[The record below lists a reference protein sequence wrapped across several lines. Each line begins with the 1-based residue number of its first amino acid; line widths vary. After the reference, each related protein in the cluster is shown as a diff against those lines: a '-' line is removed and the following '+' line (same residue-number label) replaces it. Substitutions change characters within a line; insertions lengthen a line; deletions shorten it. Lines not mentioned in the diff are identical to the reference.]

1 MRREAKL
8 PGATIRRDLRFAPT
22 PEEWEALGALT
33 PPARLL
39 EGDRDTLSDLVGR
52 YLDLAE
58 AESAAPTRKAAVRR
72 LANIRRAAK
81 QLQEALGYG
90 ETEETFDAASQLE
103 TLLDEKLE
111 HLAARRGAEPVT
123 VRDVWSLTITVL
135 EAGDLAAVDLAALE
149 PERGVSLAQTVLY
162 RGLVEFYEDH
172 RWPVSFVNDGAPDDK
187 QPSIVRL
194 TDALLRLLPDHRA
207 GAGYRQLASLGMQ
220 MARAR
225 AA

>member
-1 MRREAKL
+1 MKREAKL
-8 PGATIRRDLRFAPT
+8 PGATIRRDLQFEPT
-22 PEEWEALGALT
+22 VEQWEALSDLT
-33 PPARLL
+33 PSRLL
-39 EGDRDTLSDLVGR
+39 EGDRDTLADLVRR
-52 YLDLAE
+52 YLVLAE
-58 AESAAPTRKAAVRR
+58 AETVAPSRKAAVQR
-72 LANIRRAAK
+72 LANIQKAAK

-90 ETEETFDAASQLE
+90 DTEQSFDTANQLR

-111 HLAARRGAEPVT
+111 HLAERRGAEPVR
-123 VRDVWSLTITVL
+123 VHDIRSLTITVL
-135 EAGDLAAVDLAALE
+135 EAGDLAARDLATIT
-149 PERGVSLAQTVLY
+149 PTRGVPVAQTVLY

-172 RWPVSFVNDGAPDDK
+172 VWPVSFVNDGAPDDK

-225 AA
+225 AT